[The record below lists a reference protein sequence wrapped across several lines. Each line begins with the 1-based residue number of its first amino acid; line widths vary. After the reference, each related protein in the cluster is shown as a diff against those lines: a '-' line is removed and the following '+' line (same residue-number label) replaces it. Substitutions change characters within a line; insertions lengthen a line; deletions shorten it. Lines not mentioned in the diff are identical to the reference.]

1 MKVFLSV
8 LCFMFLI
15 STFAKTFNAVDD
27 TLIQQFLGSPLLILA
42 AMLVMAA
49 VASLYYRIRK

>member
-1 MKVFLSV
+1 
-8 LCFMFLI
+8 MFLI